1 MQPKDLRPFDSVKVI
16 SSLFLN
22 NKTNVL
28 AYMRLSKYNFS
39 MNTETL
45 ANFFK
50 ALSEPVRLRIL
61 ALLLEKGE
69 LCVCDLVDTLNL
81 SQSVTSRHLAYL
93 RNNDIVTARREGV
106 WMHYQLTDYAQ
117 SELKPL
123 FSFIQQSIANSKEI
137 QTDLA
142 NVGKTKNC

>member
-1 MQPKDLRPFDSVKVI
+1 MQSKDLRPVDNVKVI
-16 SSLFLN
+16 SCLFLN

-28 AYMRLSKYNFS
+28 AYMRLSKYNFP

-45 ANFFK
+45 AILFK

-106 WMHYQLTDYAQ
+106 WMYYQLTDYAQ